1 MSKKTEWKVDA
12 IEVSMG
18 LTINLGNYESA
29 RIQTGVKLTSS
40 ADAPD
45 ELKLAEGDYE
55 VALKQGWELLFKEI
69 NKKLIHIKQAQ
80 VKSKKKSK

>member
-1 MSKKTEWKVDA
+1 MGKKTKWSVDSVS
-12 IEVSMG
+12 VSMG

-29 RIQTGVKLTSS
+29 RIQAEVKLVSS

-45 ELKLAEGDYE
+45 ELKLAEGDYKEAFKKAEELVTEE
-55 VALKQGWELLFKEI
+55 V
-69 NKKLIHIKQAQ
+69 NKKLIRIKQAQ